1 MAPVTVTLYGIYLS
15 TCTRTVMTALE
26 EKNVPYKFVIVDV
39 TKGEGKQPAHL
50 ARQPFG
56 QVPALEDGDVK
67 MFETRAIVRY
77 IANKWASQ
85 GTDLLG
91 KTAAEKALTDT
102 WTEVESQ
109 NYDPPISV
117 IVAQRV
123 FRAMHGKQADEAIVA
138 QETTKLEK
146 VLAVYDAHL
155 ADKEYLNGSSFS
167 AADLSH
173 LPNTDYYVNKGGG
186 EVVLKKYPNVWAWWQ
201 RISSRPSW
209 QKVAA
214 MN

>member
-1 MAPVTVTLYGIYLS
+1 MAPVTIYGMNMS
-15 TCTRTVMTALE
+15 TCTRRVITTLE
-26 EKNVPYKFVIVDV
+26 EKSVPYEVVTVDLS
-39 TKGEGKQPAHL
+39 KGAHKQPDHL

-56 QVPALEDGDVK
+56 QIPAFEDGDVK
-67 MFETRAIVRY
+67 VFESRAIARY
-77 IANKWASQ
+77 ISNKWASQ

-102 WTEVESQ
+102 WVEVEAQ
-109 NYDPPISV
+109 NYNPPLST
-117 IVAQRV
+117 IVAQKV
-123 FRAMHGKQADEAIVA
+123 FLPMYGQQTDEKVVA
-138 QETTKLEK
+138 QETEKLEK

-173 LPNTDYYVNKGGG
+173 LAYTDYYVNKGGG
-186 EVVLKKYPNVWAWWQ
+186 EAVLKKYPNVWAWWQ

-209 QKVAA
+209 QKVSA
-214 MN
+214 MY